1 MRPVRSSSCG
11 PCRGFPRFH
20 VCGAVLL
27 WVVPAIAPPAKG
39 VSAAPPPAPDRPM
52 ADPLEPLSAALSAG
66 RVRADD
72 LRGHEVYSFE
82 EVRIGTLVAAADVA
96 LVAIDPRLGLG
107 HRCITA
113 PLGRLR
119 LAAER
124 RLLLDM
130 TPHEFRAAL
139 AHPTAC
145 GA

>member
-1 MRPVRSSSCG
+1 MRPVRSSPFG
-11 PCRGFPRFH
+11 PRRRFPRFR

-27 WVVPAIAPPAKG
+27 WVVPATAPPAKG
-39 VSAAPPPAPDRPM
+39 MSAAPPPAPDRPV
-52 ADPLEPLSAALSAG
+52 AELTEPLSAALATG
-66 RVRADD
+66 WVRADD
-72 LRGHEVYSFE
+72 LRGHEVYTFE

-96 LVAIDPRLGLG
+96 VVALDPRLGLG
-107 HRCITA
+107 RLCVAA

-139 AHPTAC
+139 AHRAAC

>member
-1 MRPVRSSSCG
+1 MSGAPSPAPGRPV
-11 PCRGFPRFH
+11 
-20 VCGAVLL
+20 AE
-27 WVVPAIAPPAKG
+27 PP
-39 VSAAPPPAPDRPM
+39 
-52 ADPLEPLSAALSAG
+52 EPLSAALSAG

-72 LRGHEVYSFE
+72 LRGREVYSSE
-82 EVRIGTLVAAADVA
+82 EARIGTLVAAAANVAVVA
-96 LVAIDPRLGLG
+96 LDPRLGLG
-107 HRCITA
+107 RLCVAA

-139 AHPTAC
+139 VHPTAC

>member
-1 MRPVRSSSCG
+1 VA
-11 PCRGFPRFH
+11 
-20 VCGAVLL
+20 GAVLIWAL
-27 WVVPAIAPPAKG
+27 LATAPSIKG
-39 VSAAPPPAPDRPM
+39 MSGAPAPDRPV
-52 ADPLEPLSAALSAG
+52 AEPPESLSAALAAG

-72 LRGHEVYSFE
+72 LRGREVYSFE

-96 LVAIDPRLGLG
+96 VVNLDPRLGLG
-107 HRCITA
+107 RRCVAA

-130 TPHEFRAAL
+130 TPHEFRTAL
-139 AHPTAC
+139 AVGTAC

>member
-1 MRPVRSSSCG
+1 MRPSRSSSTG
-11 PCRGFPRFH
+11 PLRRLTSFH
-20 VCGAVLL
+20 VGGAVLL
-27 WVVPAIAPPAKG
+27 WALLAIGPSTKAMSGATT
-39 VSAAPPPAPDRPM
+39 PAPDRPV
-52 ADPLEPLSAALSAG
+52 AETPEPLSAALARG
-66 RVRADD
+66 QVRADN
-72 LRGHEVYSFE
+72 LRGRDVYSFE

-96 LVAIDPRLGLG
+96 VVALDPRLGLG
-107 HRCITA
+107 RRCVAA

-130 TPHEFRAAL
+130 TPHEFQAAL

>member
-1 MRPVRSSSCG
+1 M
-11 PCRGFPRFH
+11 
-20 VCGAVLL
+20 AE
-27 WVVPAIAPPAKG
+27 PP
-39 VSAAPPPAPDRPM
+39 
-52 ADPLEPLSAALSAG
+52 EPLSAALARG

-72 LRGHEVYSFE
+72 LLGRDVYSFE

-96 LVAIDPRLGLG
+96 VVALDPRLGLG
-107 HRCITA
+107 RRCVAA

-119 LAAER
+119 LAPER

-139 AHPTAC
+139 AHRAAC